1 MRPWSVWGLVH
12 TYSREHAGRWG
23 TASAQV
29 LSGRRRVGFASSAR
43 GVLGMEGCI
52 AEVQDEQIQDLNEML
67 LCQGGW
73 RGEGDEERVQNI
85 IEPGVYRVFS

>member
-29 LSGRRRVGFASSAR
+29 LSGCRRVRFAGSAR
-43 GVLGMEGCI
+43 EVLGMEGCI

-73 RGEGDEERVQNI
+73 SGEGDEERVHNI
-85 IEPGVYRVFS
+85 VEPGVYRVFC